1 MRDEEQHGQIGSAL
15 DDVAEGAQPGL
26 ACPVEIL
33 EDHDYGVV
41 GACTCQGRDDR
52 AQRDGGERLRSRLGR
67 DPRGQHREEAPGLRG
82 RGALGVRECQLAP
95 IDGGEQGT
103 YGWHERIEGETEVA
117 RAGPDEHRHP
127 PRVQGPRSLHHQP
140 GLARTRLARDEDELP
155 CAVLDGGPD
164 VFELSEFGAAAYP
177 GRQLGGPGPLCWK
190 CG

>member
-52 AQRDGGERLRSRLGR
+52 AQRDGGE
-67 DPRGQHREEAPGLRG
+67 
-82 RGALGVRECQLAP
+82 
-95 IDGGEQGT
+95 QGT

-127 PRVQGPRSLHHQP
+127 LRVQGPRSLHHQP
-140 GLARTRLARDEDELP
+140 GLARTWLARDEDELP